1 MSWETKISRTVRVMN
16 SQHLGTFA
24 RLLTAIASAGG
35 NIGGNIEESIE
46 WQTSTQVVRD
56 ITIFADDE
64 ARLEW
69 ILEVI
74 RKNRGPPAG
83 CA

>member
-35 NIGGNIEESIE
+35 NIGGIELLNE
-46 WQTSTQVVRD
+46 TSTQVVRD

-64 ARLEW
+64 AGLEW

-74 RKNRGPPAG
+74 RKNRGNAPLS
-83 CA
+83 